1 MSRVTARGALAAAMA
16 AVAAGT
22 AAACGSATSGAASAA
37 GAGGAV
43 PQAASMATSTVAG
56 GVSWAVIPVS
66 ADPPFWEVFAR
77 GGNSGAWRLVTP
89 PGVAD
94 NGGLVAAASGP
105 SSLTVAVRPSQDLLF
120 SPLAETA
127 NGGATWSAGEPIDA
141 AMAASPDALAA
152 DGKHLAAVLSDGTVE
167 TSADAG
173 ATWSAVAKPGA
184 LAAAPAGKGCGGA
197 VRVTSVSFWMTSTE
211 LLAAG
216 TCGTGGTTAE
226 FSYSPG
232 DGWQRL
238 RLPVSGQV
246 VRLTGGMTL
255 VRGKSGLAALWR
267 GAGWYAYAP
276 LNGETG
282 PAAAAVTQSAPLP
295 VSGAVIASGT
305 LGPGKA
311 WVLLPGG
318 RAATVSALATVTGGP
333 QWTLLPPVPGRTAVL
348 ASGPGGA
355 VDALTVSGETLTVW
369 RLAAGATTW
378 SKVQAVGVPVQR
390 GSSG

>member
-1 MSRVTARGALAAAMA
+1 
-16 AVAAGT
+16 
-22 AAACGSATSGAASAA
+22 
-37 GAGGAV
+37 
-43 PQAASMATSTVAG
+43 MATSTVAG
-56 GVSWAVIPVS
+56 GVSWAVIPMS
-66 ADPPFWEVFAR
+66 AGPSFWEMFAR
-77 GGNSGAWRLVTP
+77 AGNAKAWRLVTP

-105 SSLTVAVRPSQDLLF
+105 GSLTVAVRPSQDLLF

-127 NGGATWSAGEPIDA
+127 NGGATWSAGEPINSA
-141 AMAASPDALAA
+141 VAASPDALAA

-197 VRVTSVSFWMTSTE
+197 IRVTSVSFWMTSAD

-232 DGWQRL
+232 GGWQRL
-238 RLPVSGQV
+238 RLPLPGQV
-246 VRLTGGMTL
+246 VRLTDGMTL
-255 VRGKSGLAALWR
+255 VRGESGLAALWR
-267 GAGWYAYAP
+267 GIGWYAYAP
-276 LNGETG
+276 LTSTSPPQ
-282 PAAAAVTQSAPLP
+282 PAAAPWTRSAPLP
-295 VSGAVIASGT
+295 VTGAVVASGT

-311 WVLLPGG
+311 WVLLAGG
-318 RAATVSALATVTGGP
+318 RAATVSALATTPGGP

-355 VDALTVSGETLTVW
+355 VDALAVSGETLTVW
-369 RLAAGATTW
+369 RLAAGATAW
-378 SKVQAVGVPVQR
+378 SKVQAVGVPIQR